1 MKSVDNLLAKILR
14 DLILTFCVS
23 ILAAQEFNTNNTTE
37 IGSQLELFVDRYLI
51 DKLSGVELFMH
62 EPQRLP
68 LAKSPLKGAY
78 LTVIKDG
85 EIYRGYYRDYRP
97 DYNGPLGDGHSGEIT
112 CYAESRNGHEWEFP
126 TLGIFDIQSPLGNNV
141 ILAGEPAGCSHN
153 FSPFLDARPGK
164 DRGKRFKALAGV
176 HSKGGLY
183 AFESEDGIHWTKM
196 QNTPVITSKEF
207 AFDSQN
213 VSFWSQAEKVYL
225 CFFRT
230 WETPHGK
237 LRTISRTSSTDF
249 LHWSE
254 SVATNPNYPGEHLY
268 TSQTHPYFR
277 APHIYIALPTRFQPD
292 RGSSTDILFMT
303 LRAGS
308 ASYARLFREAFIRP
322 GLDRE
327 RWGNRSNYAALNVIP
342 TGPEEMS
349 IYHFSGHRSVLR
361 TDGFVSARAGAT
373 EGELLT
379 KTLTFSG
386 SNLILNYSTSA
397 AGSVQVEVQDSVGL
411 PIPGFLLDDCPAII
425 GDEIEGR
432 VEWKNK
438 PDLGSLQGKP
448 VRLRFVITEGDL
460 YSFVF
465 R

>member
-1 MKSVDNLLAKILR
+1 MRILI
-14 DLILTFCVS
+14 ILFCVS
-23 ILAAQEFNTNNTTE
+23 VSAAQDCSTNKAIK

-51 DKLSGVELFMH
+51 DKMAGVELFMH

-68 LAKSPLKGAY
+68 MAKSPLQGAY

-85 EIYRGYYRDYRP
+85 DIYRGYYRDSRP
-97 DYNGPLGDGHSGEIT
+97 DYKGPLGDGHSGEIT
-112 CYAESRNGHEWEFP
+112 CYAESRDGHEWEFP
-126 TLGIFDIQSPLGNNV
+126 ALGILDIRSPFGHNV
-141 ILAGEPAGCSHN
+141 ILAGEPPGCSHN
-153 FSPFLDARPGK
+153 FSPFLDTRPGK

-183 AFESEDGIHWTKM
+183 AFESEDGIHWIKM
-196 QNTPVITSKEF
+196 QNTPVITSKNF

-213 VSFWSQAEKVYL
+213 VAFWSQAENTYL

-237 LRTISRTSSTDF
+237 LRTISRTSSPDF
-249 LHWSE
+249 LHWNKP
-254 SVATNPNYPGEHLY
+254 VATNPNRPMEHLY

-277 APHIYIALPTRFQPD
+277 APHIYIALPTRYQPD
-292 RGSSTDILFMT
+292 RGSSTDILLMT
-303 LRAGS
+303 ARAGS
-308 ASYARLFREAFIRP
+308 ASYTRLFLEAFIRP

-327 RWGNRSNYAALNVIP
+327 RWGNRSNYAALNVVP
-342 TGPEEMS
+342 TGPAEMS

-361 TDGFVSARAGAT
+361 TGGFVSARAGAT

-386 SNLILNYSTSA
+386 SELNLNYSTSA
-397 AGSVQVEVQDSVGL
+397 AGSVRVEVQDSVGV
-411 PIPGFLLDDCPAII
+411 PISGFLLDDCPAII

-432 VEWKNK
+432 VAWKQK
-438 PDLGSLQGKP
+438 QDLGSLNGRS
-448 VRLRFVITEGDL
+448 VRLRFVMIECDL